1 MFWSNW
7 NQEYSMLIGHPVIH
21 LLNSSTY
28 GEMVFLLN
36 DAMLINSWKIRMWCS
51 FELTSEPGEKKRPHF
66 WIFSWSNPAV
76 YRSSSGMAVSM
87 TAGKQI
93 TVVLWKLKTLL
104 AVSQWPT
111 CSGSPRQKHLSYS
124 CLPLWCRETWTWRVC
139 KAAGIWKN
147 KTHRTSNEYLLPCLI
162 YLSVLTGIG
171 YFSGTMLILTNT
183 EVDLLL
189 VTLSRKVFDACN
201 FMNTGFLRIYN
212 YERFF

>member
-1 MFWSNW
+1 MSVPSPHVNSKKTAIPCGQCMFWSSW

-21 LLNSSTY
+21 LLNSSTC

-36 DAMLINSWKIRMWCS
+36 DPMLINSWKIRMWCS

-147 KTHRTSNEYLLPCLI
+147 KTHTGQAMNICLHACSIFQYLP
-162 YLSVLTGIG
+162 
-171 YFSGTMLILTNT
+171 
-183 EVDLLL
+183 E
-189 VTLSRKVFDACN
+189 
-201 FMNTGFLRIYN
+201 
-212 YERFF
+212 